1 MPDTLR
7 AKAPNIAHILFLSK
21 VAVKKKYVLKALK
34 NQIAKVSLNS
44 RVAIYIEHHP

>member
-21 VAVKKKYVLKALK
+21 VAVKKKCLKGAQK
-34 NQIAKVSLNS
+34 SDS
-44 RVAIYIEHHP
+44 EG